1 MQDNKLNT
9 NAWIN
14 ITHNSNTYDRTLPRI
29 NTIRLITASCTII
42 PVIIQSIIKC
52 PLNILADNR
61 NPSVSNRTVYPTTS
75 INTINSPNITGTYK
89 IKNRHTFTHRYWINS
104 TKNATDQI
112 QDLKVNDKSGIV
124 NIGIPIGILEYVL
137 NDSVYRK
144 TLITNTSI
152 GISQAT
158 EEYNAQP
165 NIGLIIALE

>member
-61 NPSVSNRTVYPTTS
+61 NPNPHGHDYS
-75 INTINSPNITGTYK
+75 I
-89 IKNRHTFTHRYWINS
+89 
-104 TKNATDQI
+104 
-112 QDLKVNDKSGIV
+112 
-124 NIGIPIGILEYVL
+124 
-137 NDSVYRK
+137 
-144 TLITNTSI
+144 TLI
-152 GISQAT
+152 AV
-158 EEYNAQP
+158 P
-165 NIGLIIALE
+165 FIARW